1 MRMLLLLTA
10 WDVVLVVVFHMASIA
25 VLLKLEPVVFLY
37 NKTMVWIERLWRLHP
52 DYTED
57 KKIKLASS
65 EFDGYA
71 LRWWDA
77 LVQNREED
85 GELAIVTWR
94 TMKAAM
100 RARFVPTNY
109 LRSVFDKLTQL
120 KQGVLTVD
128 AYYMEM
134 EMLMQRARV
143 RESLEMTMQRF
154 LNGLKFNIKGIVRHH
169 KYATMNEL
177 LHHAREAESQLAEEA
192 QQRGRATGAGRYT
205 PRPPPSTAPSTRPT
219 DVPSSS
225 SKPVSNVSHTKKP
238 VPAASGTGSSMSTA
252 RNRDMLCHTCGGK
265 GHFKKDCPNRKVMI
279 INEDNEYETG
289 DDADPDA
296 PEDDDYDSDSF
307 DAYPSEAQTIVV
319 SQRVLNVQPS
329 ASTQRCN
336 LFQTKAL
343 VGPDKACKVIIDGG
357 SCRNLASKELCAKL
371 KLKYLPHP
379 HPYYIQWLSNNGEMK
394 VSHMVRVDFEIGPY
408 KDSIDFDV
416 VPMTE
421 FGDVFPEEV
430 PAGLPPLRGIE
441 HQIDLIPGASL
452 PNRAP
457 YRTNPE
463 ETKEIQKQV
472 QALLDKGYIRISLSP
487 CAVPVILVPK
497 KDGTW
502 RMCVDCRAINNI
514 TIRYRHPIPRLED
527 MLDELSGAAVFSKI
541 DLRSGYHQIRMK
553 EGDEWKTAFKTK
565 FGLYEWLV
573 MPFGLTNA
581 PSTFMRLMNHVL
593 REFIGKFVVVYFDDI
608 LIYSRNESDH
618 TIHIRHVLQVLRDNQ
633 LYGNDKCTFCKD
645 KVIFLGYVVSQHGV
659 EVDESKIEAIQNWPT
674 PMNVSQVRSFHG
686 LAGFYR
692 RFVPNFSTIAAP
704 LNDLTKK
711 GVVFE
716 WGAAQDHAFDELKRL
731 LTSAPLLALPDFN
744 KQFEIECD
752 ASGIGIGGVLMQEG
766 RPIAYFSEKLSG
778 AKLNYPIYDK
788 ELYALIRVLEVWQH
802 YLWPKEFI
810 IHSDHEA
817 LKYLKA
823 QSTLHKRLAKWVEFI
838 ESFPYIIKHKKG
850 KDNIV
855 ADALSRKNMLLTQ
868 LDVKIPGLEILCD
881 LYATDHDFAEPY
893 RLCALGKAWEKY
905 HIHDGFLFRAN
916 KLCVPESSVRLL
928 LLQESHAGGLMG
940 HFGREKT
947 LLMLAD
953 HFYWPKMRRDV
964 DRYVKRCITCNKSKS
979 KLKPHGLYT
988 PLPAPTTPWEDISMD
1003 FVLGLPRTKRGHDS
1017 IFVVVDRFSKMSH
1030 FIACHKSDDAS
1041 HIANLFFREIV
1052 RLHGVPKTIVS
1063 DRDVKFMSYFWKTLW
1078 RKLGTKLLFSTTCH
1092 PQTDGQTEVVNRT
1105 LSQLLRSMI
1114 KKNLKEWEECLP
1126 HVEFAYNRAVHS
1138 TTELCPF
1145 EVVYGFK
1152 PITPL
1157 DLLPL
1162 PIHERVNMEASK
1174 RADFVK
1180 KIHVKTKELI
1190 EKKGKSNAARKNKKR
1205 KEMLFKPGD
1214 LVWVHFRKDRF
1225 PTLRKSKL
1233 KPRGAGPYKVLAKI
1247 NDNAYSI
1254 DLPEDEFGVSNSF
1267 NVADLTP
1274 YDGEDLGASGS
1285 TPFEGGGDDEDI
1297 PTSLLPPSSPIEDE
1311 PAVKLKSNEV
1321 RIGPIT
1327 RARAKL
1333 LKQQVNLFLN
1343 DTLIDENFI
1352 LPKSYYLCIIRYQ
1365 EETSIARGG
1374 EEQLDVK
1381 MDVKLDKELDMK
1393 ISHGRAREERE
1404 ECARGEEEVQA
1415 GPASA
1420 PLANDTTSRPTSPP
1434 SGPMTRARAK
1444 AIHDKVNSL
1453 LTTLDLDTPL
1463 DGMLPHA
1470 DVLCV
1475 IRYKAHQ
1482 DPGEEET
1489 PWSREGE
1496 EQQNL
1501 EMNMEPKPTSPEER
1515 QGRKGRWP
1523 VQDPEFQDVFPDELP
1538 HGLPPLR
1545 GIEHRIDL
1553 IPGAPLPNRAAY
1565 RTNPEDTKEI
1575 QRQIQDLLAKGYVR
1589 ESLSPC
1595 AVPVILVPKPDETQ
1609 RMCMDCRP
1617 INAITVRYRHP
1628 IPRLDDMLDELS
1640 GATIFSKIDLRSGYH
1655 QIRMAIGDEWKTAF
1669 KTKLGLYEWLV
1680 MPFGLSNAPSTFMR
1694 LMNHILRPLIGKSV
1708 VVYFD
1713 DILIYSKNLEDH
1725 VQHVREVLCILR
1737 HEKLFANLPKC
1748 HFAQNKLVF
1757 LGFVVSANGIE
1768 VDSSKVEAIHNWP
1781 TPTNVG
1787 QVRSFHGLAGFYR
1800 RFVKD
1805 FSTIACPLN
1814 ELTKKNVPFVWGKAQ
1829 QKAFDELKK
1838 RLTEAP
1844 LLALPDFA
1852 KTFEIECDASGLG
1865 IGGVLMQNGKPVAY
1879 YSEKLDGARLNY
1891 PIYDKELYALVRVLE
1906 VWQHYL
1912 WPKEFVIHSDHE
1924 SLKYLKSQHNLN
1936 KRHAKWVEFIE
1947 SFPYVIKYK
1956 KGKENVV
1963 ADALSRKITLLLTRL
1978 EFHILGLE
1986 EIKELYPS
1994 DSFFGPIFEK
2004 CSIDRGFD
2012 DFYLHDGYL
2021 FKANKVCIPESSLR
2035 KLLLQESHGGGLMGH
2050 FGRDK
2055 TLSMLSTHYY
2065 WPRMKRDVERLCNR
2079 CTTCL
2084 QAKSTSNP
2092 HGLPRTKHGHDSIF
2106 VVVDR
2111 FSKMAHFI
2119 PCHKSDDASHIAS
2132 LFFREVVRLHG
2143 IPASIV
2149 SDRDVKF
2156 MSYLWKS
2163 LMAKFGVKL
2172 LFSSS
2177 SHPQTD
2183 GQTEVVN
2190 RSLST
2195 LLRTLVKKNL
2205 KSWEDCLP
2213 HAEFAYNRAKH
2224 STTLRSPF
2232 MIVYGFEPPTALD
2245 ILPLPLHQ
2253 RTNMDFDERTTAM
2266 KKLHE
2271 ETRATIQDH
2280 VLRQANRLNAKKKER
2295 VFEEG
2300 DLVWVHLRKERFPQE
2315 RNSKLKPR
2323 GDGPFKVLKRINN
2336 NAYVIDIPTSKY
2348 LVSNTFNI
2356 SDLSPHHGD
2365 EEEQESRTTL
2375 SQGGEMI
2382 LSPCAVPVILV
2393 PKPDETQ
2400 RMCMD
2405 CRPINAI
2412 TVRYRHPIPRLDDM
2426 LDELSGATIFSKI
2439 DLRSGY
2445 HQIRMAIGD
2454 EWKTAFKTKL
2464 GLYEWLVMPFGLSN
2478 APSTFM
2484 RLMNHILRPLIGK
2497 SVVVYFDDILVYSKN
2512 LEDHVQH
2519 VREVLCILRHEKLY
2533 ANLPKCT
2540 FAQNKLAIHNW
2551 PTPTNVGQV
2560 RSFHG
2565 LAGFYRRFVKDFS
2578 TIACP
2583 LNELTKKNVP
2593 FVWGKAQQKAFDELK
2608 KRLTEAPL
2616 LVLPDFAKTFEIEC
2630 DASGLGIGGVLMQN
2644 GKPVAYY
2651 SEKLDGARLNYPI
2664 YDKELYALV
2673 RVLEVWQHY
2682 LWPREF
2688 IIHSDHESLKY
2699 LKSQHT
2705 LNKRHAKWV
2714 EFIESFP
2721 YVIKYKKGKDNVV
2734 ADALSRKL
2742 TLLLTRLDF
2751 HVLGLDEIKEQ
2762 YASDTFFG
2770 PIFAKCS
2777 IEKGI
2782 DDFYL
2787 HQGFLFK
2794 GNKLCVPMSSLR
2806 LLLLQESHG
2815 GGLMGHFGRDK
2826 TLSMLST
2833 HYYWPRMKRDV
2844 ERLCN
2849 RCTTCLQAKSTS
2861 NSYGLYTPLPIPY
2874 APWSDISMDFVLG
2887 LPRTKYGHDSIF
2899 VVVDRFSKMAHFIP
2913 CSRTDD
2919 ASHIASLFFREIV
2932 RLHGVPRSIVSDRD
2946 VKFMS
2951 YLWKTLMAK
2960 FNVKLLF
2967 SSSSHPQ
2974 TDGQT
2979 EVVNRSLSTLLR
2991 VLVKKNLKA
3000 WEDCIPHAEFAY
3012 NRAKHSTTMRSPF
3025 MVVYGFEPPT
3035 AIDLLPLPLHEQEFQ
3050 DVFPDELPHGLPPLR
3065 GIEHRIDLIPGAPL
3079 PNRAAYRTNP
3089 EDTKEIQR
3097 QIQDL
3102 LAKGYVRESLSPC
3115 AVPVILV
3122 PKPDETQRMCMDCR
3136 PINAIT
3142 VRYRHPIPRL
3152 DDMLDELS
3160 GATIFSKIDLRSGY
3174 HQIRMA
3180 IGDEWKTA
3188 FKTKLGLYEWLVMPF
3203 GLSNAPST
3211 FMRLMNHILRPLI
3224 GKSVV
3229 VYFDDILIYSKN
3241 LEDHV
3246 QHVREVLCIL
3256 RHEKLFANLPK
3267 CHFAQNKLVFLGF
3280 VVSANGIEVDSSKV
3294 EAIHNWPTPTNVGQ
3308 VRSFHGLAGFYRRFV
3323 KDFSTIACPL
3333 NELTKKNVPFVWG
3346 KAQQKAFDELKKR
3359 LTEAPLLALPDFA
3372 KTFEI
3377 ECDASGLGIGGVLMQ
3392 NGKPVAY
3399 YSEKLDGARLNY
3411 PIYDKELYAL
3421 VRVLEVWQ
3429 HYLWPKEEVVRLHGI
3444 PASIVSDRDV
3454 KFMSYL
3460 WKSLMAKFGVKLLF
3474 SSSSHPQTDGQT
3486 EVVNRSLSTLLRT
3499 LVKKNLKS
3507 WEDCLPHAEFAYNR
3521 AKHSTTLRSPFMVV
3535 YGFEPPTALDI
3546 LPLPLHQRTNMDFDE
3561 RTTAMKKL
3569 HEETRATIQDHV
3581 LRQANR
3587 LNAKKKERVFE
3598 EGDLVWVHLR
3608 KERFPQ
3614 ERNSKLKPRGDGP
3627 FKVLK
3632 RINNNAYVIDIPT
3645 SKYLVSN
3652 TFNISDLSPH
3662 HGDEEEQESR
3672 TTLSQGGEMM

>member
-1 MRMLLLLTA
+1 MLCHTCGGKGHFKKDCPNRKVMIINEDNEYETGDDA
-10 WDVVLVVVFHMASIA
+10 DPDGPEDDDYDSDSFDAYPSEAQTIVVSQRVLNVQPSASTQRCNLFQTKALVGPDKACKVIIDGGSCRNLASKELCA
-25 VLLKLEPVVFLY
+25 KLKLKYLPHPHPYYIQWLSNNGEMKVSHMVRVDFEIGPNLATCFRRRYPQDYHHCEKKPDDTPVTWREYEALRDHLSRELRVTTETFDTEIQGVNLKVDETTTAI
-37 NKTMVWIERLWRLHP
+37 NTVQTSMTTLQASMNTLTQAVHDIRTMVQQQPQHPFDEDGSVNGDNADAAAQGMGRGVGRGLPRGVNRGFVEIGARRVPLQQDDGLGKPKFSIPRFEGGTDVEEYLTWELKIERLWRLHP

-289 DDADPDA
+289 DDADPDGPEDDDYDSDSFDA
-296 PEDDDYDSDSF
+296 YPSEAQTIVVSQRVLNVQPSASTQRCNLFQTKALVGPDKACKVIIDGGSCRNLASKELCAKLKLKYLPHPHPYYIQWLSNNGEMKVSHMVRVDFEIGPYKDSIDFDVVPMTVCHLLLGRPWLYDRSVQHNGRANTYHLEFKGKKINLQPMSPQQIVNESRQKIEVNLEDASIDRRENCNTVSDITKSERVHSLVSLATKEDMREFSEDPTAMPLVLLYRGTVLVSNDMTPLPLGVSNVLQEFGDVFPEEVPAGLPPLRVPKTIVSDRDVKFMSYFWKTLWRKLGTKLLFSTTCHPQTDGQTEVVNRTLSQLLRSMIKKNLKEWEECLPHVEFAYNRAVHSTTELCPFEVVYGFKPITPLDLLPLPIHERVNMEASKRADFVKKIHVKTKELIEKKGKSNAARKNMKRKEMLFKPGDLVWVHFRKDRFPQLRKSKLKPRGAGPYKVLAKINDNAYSIDLPEDEFGVSNSFNVADLTPYDGEDLGASGSTPFEGGGDDEDIPTSLLPPSSPIEDEPAVKLKSNEVRIGPITRARAKLLKQQKKPDDTPVTWREYEALRDHLSRELRVTTETFDTEIQGVNLKVDETTTAINTVQTSMTTLQASMNTLTQAVHDIRTMVQQQPQHPFDEDGSVNGDNADAAAQGMGRGVGRGLPRGVNRGFVEIGARRVPLQQDDGLGKPKFSIPRFEGGTDVEEYLTWELKIERLWRLHPDYTEDKKIKLASSEFDGYALRWWDALVQNREEDGELAIVTWRTMKAAMRARFVPTNYLRSVFDKLTQLKQGVLTVDAYYMEMEMLMQRARVRESLEMTMQRFLNGLKFNIKGIVRHHKYATMNELLHHAREAESQLAEEAQQRGRATGAGRYTPRPPPSTAPSTRPTDVPSSSSKPVSNVSHTKKPVPAASGTGSSMSTARNRDMLCHTCGGKGHFKKDCPNRKVMIINEDNEYETGDDADPDGPEDDDYDSDSF

-633 LYGNDKCTFCKD
+633 LYGNLEKCTFCKD

-1190 EKKGKSNAARKNKKR
+1190 EKKGKSNAARKNMKR

-1225 PTLRKSKL
+1225 PQLRKSKL

-1254 DLPEDEFGVSNSF
+1254 DLPEDEFG
-1267 NVADLTP
+1267 
-1274 YDGEDLGASGS
+1274 
-1285 TPFEGGGDDEDI
+1285 
-1297 PTSLLPPSSPIEDE
+1297 
-1311 PAVKLKSNEV
+1311 
-1321 RIGPIT
+1321 
-1327 RARAKL
+1327 
-1333 LKQQVNLFLN
+1333 
-1343 DTLIDENFI
+1343 
-1352 LPKSYYLCIIRYQ
+1352 
-1365 EETSIARGG
+1365 
-1374 EEQLDVK
+1374 
-1381 MDVKLDKELDMK
+1381 
-1393 ISHGRAREERE
+1393 
-1404 ECARGEEEVQA
+1404 
-1415 GPASA
+1415 
-1420 PLANDTTSRPTSPP
+1420 
-1434 SGPMTRARAK
+1434 
-1444 AIHDKVNSL
+1444 
-1453 LTTLDLDTPL
+1453 
-1463 DGMLPHA
+1463 
-1470 DVLCV
+1470 
-1475 IRYKAHQ
+1475 
-1482 DPGEEET
+1482 
-1489 PWSREGE
+1489 
-1496 EQQNL
+1496 
-1501 EMNMEPKPTSPEER
+1501 
-1515 QGRKGRWP
+1515 
-1523 VQDPEFQDVFPDELP
+1523 EFQDVFPDELP

-1748 HFAQNKLVF
+1748 HFAQNKL
-1757 LGFVVSANGIE
+1757 
-1768 VDSSKVEAIHNWP
+1768 AIHNWP

-1844 LLALPDFA
+1844 LLALPDF
-1852 KTFEIECDASGLG
+1852 T
-1865 IGGVLMQNGKPVAY
+1865 
-1879 YSEKLDGARLNY
+1879 
-1891 PIYDKELYALVRVLE
+1891 
-1906 VWQHYL
+1906 
-1912 WPKEFVIHSDHE
+1912 
-1924 SLKYLKSQHNLN
+1924 
-1936 KRHAKWVEFIE
+1936 
-1947 SFPYVIKYK
+1947 
-1956 KGKENVV
+1956 
-1963 ADALSRKITLLLTRL
+1963 
-1978 EFHILGLE
+1978 
-1986 EIKELYPS
+1986 
-1994 DSFFGPIFEK
+1994 
-2004 CSIDRGFD
+2004 
-2012 DFYLHDGYL
+2012 
-2021 FKANKVCIPESSLR
+2021 
-2035 KLLLQESHGGGLMGH
+2035 
-2050 FGRDK
+2050 
-2055 TLSMLSTHYY
+2055 
-2065 WPRMKRDVERLCNR
+2065 
-2079 CTTCL
+2079 
-2084 QAKSTSNP
+2084 
-2092 HGLPRTKHGHDSIF
+2092 
-2106 VVVDR
+2106 
-2111 FSKMAHFI
+2111 
-2119 PCHKSDDASHIAS
+2119 
-2132 LFFREVVRLHG
+2132 
-2143 IPASIV
+2143 
-2149 SDRDVKF
+2149 
-2156 MSYLWKS
+2156 
-2163 LMAKFGVKL
+2163 
-2172 LFSSS
+2172 
-2177 SHPQTD
+2177 
-2183 GQTEVVN
+2183 
-2190 RSLST
+2190 
-2195 LLRTLVKKNL
+2195 
-2205 KSWEDCLP
+2205 
-2213 HAEFAYNRAKH
+2213 
-2224 STTLRSPF
+2224 
-2232 MIVYGFEPPTALD
+2232 
-2245 ILPLPLHQ
+2245 
-2253 RTNMDFDERTTAM
+2253 
-2266 KKLHE
+2266 
-2271 ETRATIQDH
+2271 
-2280 VLRQANRLNAKKKER
+2280 
-2295 VFEEG
+2295 
-2300 DLVWVHLRKERFPQE
+2300 
-2315 RNSKLKPR
+2315 
-2323 GDGPFKVLKRINN
+2323 
-2336 NAYVIDIPTSKY
+2336 
-2348 LVSNTFNI
+2348 
-2356 SDLSPHHGD
+2356 
-2365 EEEQESRTTL
+2365 
-2375 SQGGEMI
+2375 
-2382 LSPCAVPVILV
+2382 
-2393 PKPDETQ
+2393 
-2400 RMCMD
+2400 
-2405 CRPINAI
+2405 
-2412 TVRYRHPIPRLDDM
+2412 
-2426 LDELSGATIFSKI
+2426 
-2439 DLRSGY
+2439 
-2445 HQIRMAIGD
+2445 
-2454 EWKTAFKTKL
+2454 
-2464 GLYEWLVMPFGLSN
+2464 
-2478 APSTFM
+2478 
-2484 RLMNHILRPLIGK
+2484 
-2497 SVVVYFDDILVYSKN
+2497 
-2512 LEDHVQH
+2512 
-2519 VREVLCILRHEKLY
+2519 
-2533 ANLPKCT
+2533 
-2540 FAQNKLAIHNW
+2540 
-2551 PTPTNVGQV
+2551 
-2560 RSFHG
+2560 
-2565 LAGFYRRFVKDFS
+2565 
-2578 TIACP
+2578 
-2583 LNELTKKNVP
+2583 
-2593 FVWGKAQQKAFDELK
+2593 
-2608 KRLTEAPL
+2608 
-2616 LVLPDFAKTFEIEC
+2616 
-2630 DASGLGIGGVLMQN
+2630 
-2644 GKPVAYY
+2644 
-2651 SEKLDGARLNYPI
+2651 
-2664 YDKELYALV
+2664 
-2673 RVLEVWQHY
+2673 
-2682 LWPREF
+2682 
-2688 IIHSDHESLKY
+2688 
-2699 LKSQHT
+2699 
-2705 LNKRHAKWV
+2705 
-2714 EFIESFP
+2714 
-2721 YVIKYKKGKDNVV
+2721 
-2734 ADALSRKL
+2734 
-2742 TLLLTRLDF
+2742 
-2751 HVLGLDEIKEQ
+2751 
-2762 YASDTFFG
+2762 
-2770 PIFAKCS
+2770 
-2777 IEKGI
+2777 
-2782 DDFYL
+2782 
-2787 HQGFLFK
+2787 
-2794 GNKLCVPMSSLR
+2794 
-2806 LLLLQESHG
+2806 
-2815 GGLMGHFGRDK
+2815 
-2826 TLSMLST
+2826 
-2833 HYYWPRMKRDV
+2833 
-2844 ERLCN
+2844 
-2849 RCTTCLQAKSTS
+2849 
-2861 NSYGLYTPLPIPY
+2861 
-2874 APWSDISMDFVLG
+2874 
-2887 LPRTKYGHDSIF
+2887 
-2899 VVVDRFSKMAHFIP
+2899 
-2913 CSRTDD
+2913 
-2919 ASHIASLFFREIV
+2919 
-2932 RLHGVPRSIVSDRD
+2932 
-2946 VKFMS
+2946 
-2951 YLWKTLMAK
+2951 
-2960 FNVKLLF
+2960 
-2967 SSSSHPQ
+2967 
-2974 TDGQT
+2974 
-2979 EVVNRSLSTLLR
+2979 
-2991 VLVKKNLKA
+2991 
-3000 WEDCIPHAEFAY
+3000 
-3012 NRAKHSTTMRSPF
+3012 
-3025 MVVYGFEPPT
+3025 
-3035 AIDLLPLPLHEQEFQ
+3035 
-3050 DVFPDELPHGLPPLR
+3050 
-3065 GIEHRIDLIPGAPL
+3065 
-3079 PNRAAYRTNP
+3079 
-3089 EDTKEIQR
+3089 
-3097 QIQDL
+3097 
-3102 LAKGYVRESLSPC
+3102 
-3115 AVPVILV
+3115 
-3122 PKPDETQRMCMDCR
+3122 
-3136 PINAIT
+3136 
-3142 VRYRHPIPRL
+3142 
-3152 DDMLDELS
+3152 
-3160 GATIFSKIDLRSGY
+3160 
-3174 HQIRMA
+3174 
-3180 IGDEWKTA
+3180 
-3188 FKTKLGLYEWLVMPF
+3188 
-3203 GLSNAPST
+3203 
-3211 FMRLMNHILRPLI
+3211 
-3224 GKSVV
+3224 
-3229 VYFDDILIYSKN
+3229 
-3241 LEDHV
+3241 
-3246 QHVREVLCIL
+3246 
-3256 RHEKLFANLPK
+3256 
-3267 CHFAQNKLVFLGF
+3267 
-3280 VVSANGIEVDSSKV
+3280 
-3294 EAIHNWPTPTNVGQ
+3294 
-3308 VRSFHGLAGFYRRFV
+3308 
-3323 KDFSTIACPL
+3323 
-3333 NELTKKNVPFVWG
+3333 
-3346 KAQQKAFDELKKR
+3346 
-3359 LTEAPLLALPDFA
+3359 

-3499 LVKKNLKS
+3499 LVKTNLKS

-3521 AKHSTTLRSPFMVV
+3521 AKHSTTSRSPFMIV

-3546 LPLPLHQRTNMDFDE
+3546 LPLPLHERTNMDFDK

-3569 HEETRATIQDHV
+3569 HEETRATIQEHV

-3598 EGDLVWVHLR
+3598 EGDLVWIHLR

-3652 TFNISDLSPH
+3652 TFNISDLSPY

-3672 TTLSQGGEMM
+3672 TTLSQGGEMMRGGLRTPPHQDRQVPQVDQ